1 MESNSSNYDKD
12 LDKWQRT
19 TDEMAQRVKTYNHAV
34 VSVGY
39 ATFFGALVFLEKSA
53 PSPWVYVALLLIV
66 VSASIFSVHALIE
79 EVVTIFKIRS
89 VDNRWGGLQGYKRWA
104 LFFLASLLCAVV
116 AVAIIFSV
124 IIDNIVK
131 NINF

>member
-1 MESNSSNYDKD
+1 MDSNGSDSDKD

-19 TDEMAQRVKTYNHAV
+19 IDDMAQRVKSYNHAV

-53 PSPWVYVALLLIV
+53 PSPWVYIALLLIV
-66 VSASIFSVHALIE
+66 VSASIFAVYALIE
-79 EVVTIFKIRS
+79 EVVTIFKVRS
-89 VDNRWGGLQGYKRWA
+89 VDRHWGGLQGYKRWA
-104 LFFLASLLCAVV
+104 LFFLTSLLCAVV
-116 AVAIIFSV
+116 AVAIIIF
-124 IIDNIVK
+124 IIICNIIK